1 MRKLFKAILI
11 LLALVAITIAA
22 AFAVFAFVTKDA
34 KLDESKLT
42 DYGRCI
48 TVCDRNGE
56 EMTSASLDAKKK
68 SVKLCDLSEDTI
80 NAFIASEDRNFFRHG
95 GLNYARM
102 LKALA
107 TNITSRSFSQGAS
120 TISQQLIKNTHL
132 SGDKTIKRKLSEIKL
147 TKKLEKKYP
156 KEQILEMYLNTIYF
170 GHNCYGLESAAEF
183 YFGTTADKLTLEQS
197 ATVVG
202 LLTSP
207 NNYSPFKN
215 PERCIK
221 RRNTV
226 LKCML
231 DCEFIDEDTYEKTAA
246 LPLSAK
252 ENSTFGGAAGYL
264 SAVFDELEEL
274 GLDGYALTDAEIITY
289 ADKDLQT
296 YVDSMQFDCDSAII
310 ITAQDGGVK
319 AYKSSI
325 GGAKRQPG
333 STIKP
338 LLVYAPAIEE
348 KLICPATKIL
358 DEKINFGGYS
368 PENHDKKYH
377 GYLTAAESI
386 AKSYNIPA
394 VKTLNA
400 LTVGKAA
407 DYAEKMGIQLEND
420 EKNLSLA
427 LGGMKHGLT
436 IAELCE
442 KYRAFTGGGAYTNTR
457 FIKEIRLKN
466 GKSIYRAESRKKRV
480 FSQGTASLMNE
491 MLEGSVKYGTAKRL
505 NGFSFDIAAKTG
517 TCGSTKGNT
526 DAYCIAYT
534 SSDAIGVWLGS
545 KDNKPLEISS
555 GTDCCEAAKQ
565 IFEKLYK
572 NSAPHKLETEAGT
585 ATVEIDKDEY
595 SDNNKIVLAD
605 SCAPKLS
612 TAKIKVLA
620 NAVPTQIS
628 QKFSYPTIKT
638 PAIKANDGNVCIEL
652 CQTKY
657 YAYLIKRRSDGKEVT
672 IYDGE
677 YQKIITDEVAEG
689 SYVYTVTP
697 YYFDGVKKHYGKTI
711 ELPAVIVGG
720 KSSPQQDLPDITQKD
735 WFNE

>member
-11 LLALVAITIAA
+11 LLALVAIAVA
-22 AFAVFAFVTKDA
+22 SAFAVFAFVTKDA

-48 TVCDRNGE
+48 TVCDEGGE
-56 EMTSASLDAKKK
+56 ELTYASLDAKKK
-68 SVKLCDLSEDTI
+68 SVKLCDLSDDTV

-102 LKALA
+102 LKALF

-147 TKKLEKKYP
+147 TKKLEKKYS
-156 KEQILEMYLNTIYF
+156 KKQILEMYLNTIYF

-183 YFGTTADKLTLEQS
+183 YFGTTADRLTLEQS

-207 NNYSPFKN
+207 NNFSPFKN
-215 PERCIK
+215 PESCIK

-231 DCEFIDEDTYEKTAA
+231 GCGFIDDDTYKKTSAM
-246 LPLSAK
+246 PLSA
-252 ENSTFGGAAGYL
+252 EQNNAFAGASGYL

-274 GLDGYALTDAEIITY
+274 GLDGYALTDAEVITY

-333 STIKP
+333 SAIKP

-358 DEKINFGGYS
+358 DEKTDFGGYS

-377 GYLTAAESI
+377 GYLTAAESL

-400 LTVGKAA
+400 LTIKKAEK
-407 DYAEKMGIQLEND
+407 YAKKMGITLEDD

-436 IAELCE
+436 LTELCE
-442 KYRAFTGGGAYTNTR
+442 KYRAFANGGAYTNTR

-466 GKSIYRAESRKKRV
+466 GKSIYRAESKKTKV
-480 FSQGTASLMNE
+480 FSQGAASLMNE

-505 NGFSFDIAAKTG
+505 GGLGYDIAAKTG
-517 TCGSTKGNT
+517 TCGNANGNT
-526 DAYCIAYT
+526 DAYCISYT
-534 SSDAIGVWLGS
+534 SSDAVGVWLGS
-545 KDNKPLEISS
+545 RDNTPLTIS
-555 GTDCCEAAKQ
+555 GGADCCEAAKE
-565 IFEKLYK
+565 IYKRLYK
-572 NSAPHKLETEAGT
+572 DGHPCDLETEAGT
-585 ATVEIDKDEY
+585 VTVDIDRDEY
-595 SDNNKIVLAD
+595 NDNNKIILAD

-612 TAKIKVLA
+612 TSRIKVLA
-620 NAVPTQIS
+620 NAIPAQVS
-628 QKFSYPTIKT
+628 QKFSHPVIKT
-638 PAIKANDGNVCIEL
+638 PKITTNNGSVCIEL
-652 CQTKY
+652 CQAKY
-657 YAYLIKRRSDGKEVT
+657 YAYLIKRHSDGKEITV
-672 IYDGE
+672 YDGE
-677 YQKIITDEVAEG
+677 YQKTITDEVAEG
-689 SYVYTVTP
+689 NYVYTVTP
-697 YYFDGVKKHYGKTI
+697 YYFDGTKNYYGKTI
-711 ELPAVIVGG
+711 ELPTVIVGSN
-720 KSSPQQDLPDITQKD
+720 SSPQHDLPGITQKD